1 MGCCSV
7 IHVGCIV
14 LDNAS
19 TPELLMIQ
27 SQIAVNRLVKY
38 GRTVGAAAA
47 LGLALVGEVPAAQAI
62 TATNAP
68 NATYVYQ
75 VMRQGDLIGEQRL
88 TFEHHGAD
96 LIVTT
101 DAKINVKLLGLSL
114 YDFDQ
119 HVEETWRDGRLV
131 AVSSTADDGGT
142 AKKVEMKVDGD
153 KLVGNF
159 NGKNRAA
166 PLGILPN
173 SFWNDESVKQNQ
185 ILDTSRGKVK
195 QVTVT
200 DLGVVTLTL
209 PYGTVTTHHY
219 SLDGEMK
226 RELWY
231 DDKGVLVAGEL
242 AARDGSTVRQE
253 LLRAP

>member
-1 MGCCSV
+1 
-7 IHVGCIV
+7 
-14 LDNAS
+14 
-19 TPELLMIQ
+19 MIQ
-27 SQIAVNRLVKY
+27 SQIAVNRLVRY
-38 GRTVGAAAA
+38 GRIFGIVAF
-47 LGLALVGEVPAAQAI
+47 LGLASNGVAMPAGAI

-68 NATYVYQ
+68 TATYVYQ

-88 TFEHHGAD
+88 TFERRDGD

-119 HVEETWRDGRLV
+119 HVEETWHNGQLV

-142 AKKVEMKVDGD
+142 AKKVEMKIDGD

-173 SFWNDESVKQNQ
+173 SFWNDQSVKQNQ

-200 DLGVVTLTL
+200 DKGVVTLTL